1 MRGVGGVQQLSHTF
15 LVWIAKPETRW
26 ELLNLQTTEV
36 CMARHVKSTDP
47 RKPAIVAALK
57 KKAGGTKVTNLEE
70 LADGSGFRGDVLR
83 PLTTAEWDAKYPGE
97 GRRKRGWMNLGT
109 FEVSNAEAGQ

>member
-1 MRGVGGVQQLSHTF
+1 M
-15 LVWIAKPETRW
+15 AK
-26 ELLNLQTTEV
+26 
-36 CMARHVKSTDP
+36 HVKSTDP

-70 LADGSGFRGDVLR
+70 LADGGFRGDVLR

-109 FEVSNAEAGQ
+109 FEVTKAEAGQ